1 MVKLRQFAE
10 AILALED
17 ILIRRSRIKAG
28 SRRVSLPQGK
38 DMAEKD
44 ESLEAELSGKSGKK
58 EKSLPRSRLV
68 TYVDR
73 LAEELR
79 KSLGHSFEG
88 DIEAIHDSRV
98 TTRRLKSVVD
108 LFESHLSAR
117 LKGRFSKSLKRIR
130 RLLGNVRDLDVMI
143 EHVHT
148 AKGID
153 AETAGFLLGCLKRE
167 REDEIQTMNELNA
180 AKILGKLGSW
190 WGIREQIQDDLA
202 LTLLQESLTVRLDE
216 FCRQADL
223 HSGVEVL
230 QDTNGLSKLNPH
242 ELRIIGKA
250 LRYTL
255 EMAVEEGVR
264 VPAPVMRTFKRT
276 QSLLGLW
283 HDHVVLTGKVL
294 EICVD
299 EKLNYTQPAL
309 LKKCLAF
316 GQACARHSES
326 RLKEFYK
333 LWKKQ
338 GVELK
343 AQISEALEQAM
354 KAHEETGAAESQL
367 EEALAPEA

>member
-1 MVKLRQFAE
+1 
-10 AILALED
+10 
-17 ILIRRSRIKAG
+17 
-28 SRRVSLPQGK
+28 
-38 DMAEKD
+38 MAE
-44 ESLEAELSGKSGKK
+44 EAESVEVDSSEKSGKK
-58 EKSLPRSRLV
+58 EKSPSRSRLV

-88 DIEAIHDSRV
+88 DIEAIHESRV
-98 TTRRLKSVVD
+98 ATRRLKSVVD

-117 LKGRFSKSLKRIR
+117 LKGRFSNSLKRIR
-130 RLLGNVRDLDVMI
+130 RLLGSVRDLDVMI

-180 AKILGKLGSW
+180 AKILGRLGSW
-190 WGIREQIQDDLA
+190 WGIREQIRDELA
-202 LTLLQESLTVRLDE
+202 LSLLLESLSVRLEE

-223 HSGVEVL
+223 HSGIEVSQEL
-230 QDTNGLSKLNPH
+230 KGFGKLNPH

-264 VPAPVMRTFKRT
+264 LPAPVMRTFKRT

-283 HDHVVLTGKVL
+283 HDYVVLTGKVL

-299 EKLNYTQPAL
+299 EKLHYTDPAL

-316 GQACARHSES
+316 GQACARHSDS
-326 RLKEFYK
+326 RLNEFYK

-338 GVELK
+338 GAELK
-343 AQISEALEQAM
+343 AQISRALDQAVKEQDEIA
-354 KAHEETGAAESQL
+354 AAESQL
-367 EEALAPEA
+367 EGPMESGT